1 MMTRTERAK
10 AAFKEKRDAVIRYSL
25 LVLSVLALA
34 SLKSS
39 IPEPRLDLV
48 GSPVEPEENLVDS
61 AAPSGNETVNEPV
74 ELSGASLWAD
84 SSTAGS
90 YASDNPSRISMD
102 ARNANLLDILSV
114 LAIKLDTPIIC
125 LEEPRTVTFKVENL
139 APLTAFQLLL
149 QKEGLDYIN
158 VGGNLV
164 VGPRERLQDN
174 FYNRMILTRFNLRY
188 ISAKTLRNLIGELGI
203 PLQSVSV
210 DVNTEAIWV
219 QGTPIAL
226 GKIKEVIDAVDVPEN
241 ADPAD
246 GAAFTMFVYYLNNT
260 VAKDMAQRLATI
272 GFQSV
277 STVVLNYPEFT
288 RQLLV
293 VAPTVLED
301 RVREAIRELD
311 SLQPLIKIPVASASG
326 ENAYARLDAQR
337 QLLVEL
343 TDIPASAMH
352 ISGDLSGRG
361 DPLNG
366 ELILWVETTPDNINL
381 IREMID
387 MITFIQEP

>member
-1 MMTRTERAK
+1 
-10 AAFKEKRDAVIRYSL
+10 
-25 LVLSVLALA
+25 
-34 SLKSS
+34 
-39 IPEPRLDLV
+39 
-48 GSPVEPEENLVDS
+48 
-61 AAPSGNETVNEPV
+61 
-74 ELSGASLWAD
+74 
-84 SSTAGS
+84 
-90 YASDNPSRISMD
+90 
-102 ARNANLLDILSV
+102 
-114 LAIKLDTPIIC
+114 
-125 LEEPRTVTFKVENL
+125 
-139 APLTAFQLLL
+139 
-149 QKEGLDYIN
+149 
-158 VGGNLV
+158 
-164 VGPRERLQDN
+164 

-188 ISAKTLRNLIGELGI
+188 ISAKTLRKLIDELAI

-260 VAKDMAQRLATI
+260 VAKDMAERLAAL
-272 GFQSV
+272 GFQNV

-301 RVREAIRELD
+301 RVRDAIRELD
-311 SLQPLIKIPVASASG
+311 SIQPLIKIPVAAASG
-326 ENAYARLDAQR
+326 ENAYARLQAQR

-343 TDIPASAMH
+343 TDIPESTMH

-366 ELILWVETTPDNINL
+366 ELVLWVETTPDNINL
-381 IREMID
+381 IREMVKMID
-387 MITFIQEP
+387 FIQEP